1 MGTKRVI
8 INFTEKE
15 LDDYVNRRIFMPDL
29 AKNHKAN
36 KETIRQRL
44 RELNRDDINK
54 ITALNRCQSNVKMTD
69 EPFSK
74 ILCDYNSG
82 VKISDISL
90 RHGVTSVTINTH
102 LRNRGV
108 PIRKKIER
116 ETKQERIAPRIVL
129 SVKLPKTIFTQIHR
143 QFTKSMMQAYA

>member
-1 MGTKRVI
+1 
-8 INFTEKE
+8 
-15 LDDYVNRRIFMPDL
+15 
-29 AKNHKAN
+29 
-36 KETIRQRL
+36 
-44 RELNRDDINK
+44 
-54 ITALNRCQSNVKMTD
+54 MTD
-69 EPFSK
+69 ELFSK

-143 QFTKSMMQAYA
+143 QFTKSMMQAHA